1 MMKFWTGEG
10 PVRTTVWCWHGV
22 LVDLFS
28 LRSLFSWGVTLT
40 IGNVHNLI
48 FKKHI

>member
-10 PVRTTVWCWHGV
+10 PVRTTVRCWHGV
-22 LVDLFS
+22 LVDLFHYGV
-28 LRSLFSWGVTLT
+28 FFWGVTLT